1 MYGDDKTSV
10 FCGAMSRVPS
20 PKGCPLENNKKLVLA
35 PGFASFACFKDPK
48 AQLFNSNHANL
59 LILEDSNLCQV
70 HI

>member
-1 MYGDDKTSV
+1 MSV

-48 AQLFNSNHANL
+48 AQLFIQIM
-59 LILEDSNLCQV
+59 LIR
-70 HI
+70 

>member
-1 MYGDDKTSV
+1 MSV

-48 AQLFNSNHANL
+48 AQLFNSNHARGL
-59 LILEDSNLCQV
+59 KLVSSSHLMFT
-70 HI
+70 